1 MEIRKGFM
9 VVFEGIVGAGKK
21 THIKLLAEKLKA
33 LGRKVTILSFPDYEN
48 PIAKLTKKADLDAYT
63 QSLLFAADRQLNQQ
77 RIMALLESGQVVITD
92 RYCYSN
98 YAYQAAKGLPLEWL
112 QEIEK
117 HVIKPD
123 IVFLIDV
130 PVDTTLARVR
140 QLSLE
145 DFSKREI
152 LERIE
157 KEKEILEKVR
167 EIFLKLA
174 KENKEAKWFVID
186 ATKSIR
192 EVHEEIWSILE
203 PEIEKLKR

>member
-1 MEIRKGFM
+1 MRGLFIA
-9 VVFEGIVGAGKK
+9 FEGITGSGKK
-21 THIKLLAEKLKA
+21 THIKLVTEELLI
-33 LGRKVTILSFPDYEN
+33 RKISFTTLSFPDFDN
-48 PIAKLTKKADLDAYT
+48 DIARLTKRPQLDPYT
-63 QSLLFAADRQLNQQ
+63 LSLLYAADRSFSQE
-77 RIMALLESGQVVITD
+77 RIKNLLENGQVVITD

-98 YAYQAAKGLPLEWL
+98 FAYQAAKGLPLEWL
-112 QEIEK
+112 MEIEK
-117 HVIKPD
+117 FIIKPD

-130 PVDTTLARVR
+130 PVETTLTRVK

-157 KEKEILEKVR
+157 REKEILEKVR
-167 EIFLKLA
+167 EIFLKLG
-174 KENKEAKWFVID
+174 ERNKEARWFVID

-192 EVHEEIWSILE
+192 EVHEEIWSILQ

>member
-1 MEIRKGFM
+1 MKGLFIA
-9 VVFEGIVGAGKK
+9 FEGITGSGKK
-21 THIKLLAEKLKA
+21 THIKLLTEELQS
-33 LGRKVTILSFPDYEN
+33 RKINFTTLSFPDFEN
-48 PIAKLTKKADLDAYT
+48 DIARLTKRLQLDSYT
-63 QSLLFAADRQLNQQ
+63 LSLLYAADRSFSQE
-77 RIMALLESGQVVITD
+77 RIKILLENGQVVITD

-98 YAYQAAKGLPLEWL
+98 FAYQAAKGLPLEWL

-117 HVIKPD
+117 HMIKPD

-130 PVDTTLARVR
+130 PVETTLARVR